1 MLRVLHRLVLRAHP
15 PYFRQRFAEEMQ
27 SIFDQAGGTLA
38 AASLLADAILSL
50 GRQWTLRPEFWE
62 EPALAAVGHGAPL
75 FSTLDSNKP
84 RTSAL
89 VYGAFM
95 SALVLNGICWAMG
108 YAWNHPTFMEIRRPV
123 IVPPASWKARPTP
136 PPDATTS
143 AEPGLY
149 TDEGRVVLVFNAPA
163 HASMDASPT
172 DKASPPASTTA
183 AYPANS
189 SSPSGNLGV
198 DSSPSVLRSYIGTYI
213 SNSAERERVIVT
225 VDGGRLQLE
234 VVGAFRSPLSP
245 LPKPQL
251 LACAVRD
258 CWVAFSSS
266 TEGTV
271 DRIEI
276 HYSGREIQAFRA
288 QGAVF

>member
-50 GRQWTLRPEFWE
+50 GRQWTLRPKFWE

-95 SALVLNGICWAMG
+95 SAVVLNGICWTMG

-149 TDEGRVVLVFNAPA
+149 TEEGRVVLIFNAPA

-172 DKASPPASTTA
+172 DKPSPRASATAANPADSSSRSANLSVDSPPSA
-183 AYPANS
+183 
-189 SSPSGNLGV
+189 
-198 DSSPSVLRSYIGTYI
+198 LRSYTGTYV

-234 VVGAFRSPLSP
+234 VVGAFRSPLAP
-245 LPKPQL
+245 LPKSQL
-251 LACAVRD
+251 LACGVGD
-258 CWVAFSSS
+258 CRVAFSSS
-266 TEGTV
+266 AGGTV
-271 DRIEI
+271 DRIDI
-276 HYSGREIQAFRA
+276 QYAGREIEALRA